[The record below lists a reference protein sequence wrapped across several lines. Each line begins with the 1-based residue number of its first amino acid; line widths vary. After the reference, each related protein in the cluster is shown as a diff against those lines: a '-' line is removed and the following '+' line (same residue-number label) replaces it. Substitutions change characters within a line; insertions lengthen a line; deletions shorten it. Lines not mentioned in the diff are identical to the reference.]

1 MSMVLSKLLATT
13 LVLLIGYVARWCPW
27 LGFQQ
32 IAPTARIEPLSPI
45 DLQRHPPN
53 RSAPAT
59 ANKPVDHKS
68 RLRHV
73 AIEAHGMAEEVHT
86 FHELEEKTRGCE
98 ITGPCAWQ
106 FSFGPTDVSVIAPEP
121 HVIYHYSM
129 HTMHEHDTTSE
140 SLDEWLWGPE

>member
-1 MSMVLSKLLATT
+1 MVLSKLLATT